1 MLNKERIN
9 KFSYLI
15 LNYQSDRMTLN
26 LIQNIRSFDDESQ
39 ILVVENSKN
48 NEFLKHNLS
57 SQANIDL
64 IETGRNLG
72 YAGGNN
78 AGLKYLSSKTGTDF
92 VFVCNPDI
100 RLTKLSI
107 DKMKEVIIENENISL
122 LGSQIHDSEGKV
134 QPGAWDSRTLV
145 QDLYGDF
152 STLRFIFSEKN
163 KTRDPVSLPDLEKFE
178 VISGAFFLARLKSL
192 EKVNFFDERT
202 FLFCEE
208 RILAKRLDLIQAER
222 YILNTV
228 NCLHQGSAIIKKN
241 YSSRR
246 HRHLLLLKSR
256 LVYYKYYSNKI
267 NFLIYFLSTPFSF
280 FEKVLIDLVTSVVG
294 EFKK

>member
-1 MLNKERIN
+1 
-9 KFSYLI
+9 
-15 LNYQSDRMTLN
+15 MTLN

-134 QPGAWDSRTLV
+134 QQS
-145 QDLYGDF
+145 
-152 STLRFIFSEKN
+152 
-163 KTRDPVSLPDLEKFE
+163 
-178 VISGAFFLARLKSL
+178 
-192 EKVNFFDERT
+192 
-202 FLFCEE
+202 
-208 RILAKRLDLIQAER
+208 
-222 YILNTV
+222 
-228 NCLHQGSAIIKKN
+228 
-241 YSSRR
+241 
-246 HRHLLLLKSR
+246 
-256 LVYYKYYSNKI
+256 
-267 NFLIYFLSTPFSF
+267 
-280 FEKVLIDLVTSVVG
+280 
-294 EFKK
+294 